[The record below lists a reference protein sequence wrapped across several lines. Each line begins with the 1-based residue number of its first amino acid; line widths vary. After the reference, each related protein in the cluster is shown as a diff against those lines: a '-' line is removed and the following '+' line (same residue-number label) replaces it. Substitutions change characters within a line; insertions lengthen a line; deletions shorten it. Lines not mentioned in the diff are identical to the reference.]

1 VVFSEFESFVYAS
14 SDKENTNKK
23 KDPKLKIMTWTNFF
37 LSFDYRM
44 SPGIKITCL
53 NARLACGGI
62 CDIRE
67 CEFLL

>member
-1 VVFSEFESFVYAS
+1 
-14 SDKENTNKK
+14 
-23 KDPKLKIMTWTNFF
+23 
-37 LSFDYRM
+37 M